1 MLRHVIASGF
11 GLSHDL
17 LLQILGQ
24 PDRGLD
30 VGRLAGFVAADRTS
44 NTCELYPGGY
54 NKSRMFAGRA
64 ATR

>member
-1 MLRHVIASGF
+1 MLRYIIASGF

-30 VGRLAGFVAADRTS
+30 VGRLAGFVAA
-44 NTCELYPGGY
+44 
-54 NKSRMFAGRA
+54 NK
-64 ATR
+64 